1 MPRSRYLAGDGA
13 LRAKATPHGG
23 KQGRRALAADHG
35 PGARQ
40 RRRGSNGMSQRPGFG
55 GDSPLRAILYMS
67 AAGLLFPLLNASVK
81 YLGGR
86 YPILEIFWA
95 RYAGHVVFCLI
106 AVLPRHGLS
115 VFVSRRPGMQAWRSL
130 LLFGASAFYFLG
142 VQIIP
147 LPTAA
152 AISFVGPIIVTALSV
167 PMLGER
173 VGPRR
178 WSAVLVGFVGAVVII
193 RPDASSV
200 QWGAVLVLLD
210 ALLYAV
216 YQILARKVGSL
227 DPAAVSIT
235 LAGIGGFVIS
245 SLLLP
250 FSPIVMPEDAIDW
263 LVFALVGIWGLLGH
277 FFVIKA
283 YQWGSA
289 SLVAPL
295 CYVELIGATL
305 LGYVLFADLPDRF
318 VWLGAAIIIAS
329 GLYITYR
336 EQRLR
341 RMRP

>member
-1 MPRSRYLAGDGA
+1 M
-13 LRAKATPHGG
+13 
-23 KQGRRALAADHG
+23 
-35 PGARQ
+35 
-40 RRRGSNGMSQRPGFG
+40 SNRPGFG

-67 AAGLLFPLLNASVK
+67 LAGLLFPLLTASVK
-81 YLGGR
+81 YLGAR
-86 YPILEIFWA
+86 YPIPEIFWA

-106 AVLPRHGLS
+106 AALPRYGLAT
-115 VFVSRRPGMQAWRSL
+115 FISRRPVIQAWRSL
-130 LLFGASAFYFLG
+130 LLFAASAFYFLG
-142 VQIIP
+142 VQVIP

-173 VGPRR
+173 VGRRR
-178 WSAVLVGFVGAVVII
+178 WTAVLVGFVGAVIII
-193 RPDASSV
+193 RPDAAAV

-210 ALLYAV
+210 ALCYAL
-216 YQILARKVGSL
+216 YQILVRKVGSL

-245 SLLLP
+245 TLILP
-250 FSPIVMPEDAIDW
+250 FSAIVMPEDTLDW
-263 LVFALVGIWGLLGH
+263 LIFALVGLWGLLGH

-305 LGYVLFADLPDRF
+305 LGYVLFADLPDGF

-336 EQRLR
+336 EHRLR
-341 RMRP
+341 QTTTLPLP

>member
-1 MPRSRYLAGDGA
+1 VS
-13 LRAKATPHGG
+13 H
-23 KQGRRALAADHG
+23 
-35 PGARQ
+35 
-40 RRRGSNGMSQRPGFG
+40 RPGFG

-67 AAGLLFPLLNASVK
+67 LAGLLFPLLNASVK
-81 YLGGR
+81 YLGAR
-86 YPILEIFWA
+86 YPIPEIFWA

-106 AVLPRHGLS
+106 AVLPRYGLS
-115 VFVSRRPGMQAWRSL
+115 AFVSRRPGIQAWRSL

-178 WSAVLVGFVGAVVII
+178 WSAVLVGFVGAVIII
-193 RPDASSV
+193 RPDARAV

-210 ALLYAV
+210 ALCYAF
-216 YQILARKVGSL
+216 YQILVRKVGSL

-250 FSPIVMPEDAIDW
+250 FSPIVMPVDALDW
-263 LVFALVGIWGLLGH
+263 LIFALVGLWGLLGH

-289 SLVAPL
+289 SIVAPL

-305 LGYVLFADLPDRF
+305 LGYVLFADLPDGF

-336 EQRLR
+336 EHRLR
-341 RMRP
+341 RMTTIPLP